1 MIWIILSIA
10 QYLLLSGIAL
20 FVICSDH
27 EDGKKAYYDL
37 RHILVAIFWPVV
49 LAGHGI
55 WIIGKW
61 IFKEQPKTEDADNK
75 D

>member
-37 RHILVAIFWPVV
+37 RHILVSLFWPVV
-49 LAGHGI
+49 LVGHGI
-55 WIIGKW
+55 WIVGKK
-61 IFKEQPKTEDADNK
+61 IFASPTKQAKEPES
-75 D
+75 